1 MDKNKKSAGSG
12 DEGVP
17 SSHSVTYECMNRD
30 NSTESV
36 GTEMSLPTNISY
48 QLNRP
53 IPLPPPPI
61 ETLHFDS
68 RYIHS
73 ITSQT
78 GLNPFPRTPFPSE
91 GFQRSPAAPFGLA
104 NGVTGNDSSR
114 SIAPVALP
122 NGIIQLCL
130 RNGIRVD
137 MTLDKAVRVT
147 NTLSDI
153 VISLSS
159 GGDSAAV
166 NHPNGKVYQL
176 GPFVEITAFDGKMNN
191 NYVRYAKLWQEGITF
206 TCTDCTHIFLVDLYG
221 TRATSDTFTNMSH
234 DFTLPVFLNSS
245 KHGPIFANEARNVVQ
260 RSSHFHSND
269 GTDEYYIND
278 FRISQKPDG
287 LVKVT
292 RSNNRCLIRTSPEHH
307 SATLTTANIH
317 CTASLSH
324 TPHLFV
330 RRQEQSMHFDGS
342 SFVVRNNGHSAGFD
356 ENNYLRVY

>member
-1 MDKNKKSAGSG
+1 
-12 DEGVP
+12 
-17 SSHSVTYECMNRD
+17 T
-30 NSTESV
+30 ST
-36 GTEMSLPTNISY
+36 
-48 QLNRP
+48 
-53 IPLPPPPI
+53 
-61 ETLHFDS
+61 
-68 RYIHS
+68 
-73 ITSQT
+73 
-78 GLNPFPRTPFPSE
+78 TPFSLE
-91 GFQRSPAAPFGLA
+91 N
-104 NGVTGNDSSR
+104 NGEASR
-114 SIAPVALP
+114 TMGPIALP

-137 MTLDKAVRVT
+137 ITLDKAVRVT
-147 NTLSDI
+147 NVLSEI

-166 NHPNGKVYQL
+166 AHPNGKVYQM
-176 GPFVEITAFDGKMNN
+176 GPFVEIIAFDGKLKN
-191 NYVRYAKLWQEGITF
+191 NYVRYAKMWQEGITF

-221 TRATSDTFTNMSH
+221 TRTTSDTFTNLSC
-234 DFTLPVFLNSS
+234 DFTLPVFLNS
-245 KHGPIFANEARNVVQ
+245 KHGPVFANEARAMVQ
-260 RSSHFHSND
+260 RSSHFHSSD
-269 GTDEYYIND
+269 GTDEFYIND

-307 SATLTTANIH
+307 SATLTTSQIH